1 MGYVTTHPFQSL
13 LVNIG
18 GQATLTDSGISHAI
32 DQIVGVLEYASYMM
46 VPSATKTTRFNGL
59 SQIIRMNNQGSQRK
73 MDIFQRVKI
82 MSTQTDEGFTVCKN
96 SRMTTRNHTVVA
108 DP

>member
-1 MGYVTTHPFQSL
+1 MGYVTAHPFQSS

-18 GQATLTDSGISHAI
+18 EQETLTDLGISHTN
-32 DQIVGVLEYASYMM
+32 DQIVGVEYASNMM
-46 VPSATKTTRFNGL
+46 VPSETNTTRFYGL
-59 SQIIRMNNQGSQRK
+59 SQIIRMNNQGSQRI

-82 MSTQTDEGFTVCKN
+82 ISTHTGDEFTICQN
-96 SRMTTRNHTVVA
+96 SRMTKRNYIVLA